1 MADKKITA
9 LTELTDAPDV
19 TDLVHVI
26 DGPSGTPV
34 NKKMTF
40 STLFG
45 GTVPSS
51 SAQVQVAGTA
61 VELAVQTRTHLVTST
76 GTGSLQIADGTVI
89 GQEIFVP
96 KASGTDTNEF
106 TPDDTL
112 GTYEVADIAAVGDN
126 ALFRWSG
133 SSWVL
138 VSTGGGGTRAVQ
150 AGTGV
155 EVGKEALTCTG

>member
-9 LTELTDAPDV
+9 LTELTSAPDV
-19 TDLVHVI
+19 TDLIHII

-61 VELAVQTRTHLVTST
+61 VELAVQTRTHLITST
-76 GTGSLQIADGTVI
+76 GTGSIQVADGTVI
-89 GQEIFVP
+89 GQEVHIV
-96 KASGTDTNEF
+96 KASGTDTNEV

-112 GTYEVADIAAVGDN
+112 GAYATIDIAAVGDN
-126 ALFRWSG
+126 CLLRWSG
-133 SSWVL
+133 ASWSI
-138 VSTGGGGTRAVQ
+138 VSTSAGAAAAAQ
-150 AGTGV
+150 AGTGI
-155 EVGKEALTCTG
+155 AIQNS

>member
-9 LTELTDAPDV
+9 LTELTAAPDV
-19 TDLVHVI
+19 TDLIHIV

-61 VELAVQTRTHLVTST
+61 VELAVQTCTHLITST
-76 GTGSLQIADGTVI
+76 GTGSLQVADGTVI
-89 GQEIFVP
+89 GQELLVV
-96 KASGTDTNEF
+96 KASGTNTYEV

-112 GTYEVADIAAVGDN
+112 GAYSVVDIAAGGDN
-126 ALFRWSG
+126 VLLRWSG
-133 SSWVL
+133 ASWAI
-138 VSTGGGGTRAVQ
+138 VSTGGGGTRAAD

-155 EVGKEALTCTG
+155 AVA

>member
-9 LTELTDAPDV
+9 LTELTSAPDV
-19 TDLVHVI
+19 TDLIHII

-51 SAQVQVAGTA
+51 SAQVSVAGTA
-61 VELAVQTRTHLVTST
+61 VQLALQTRTHLITST
-76 GTGSLQIADGTVI
+76 GTGAIQVGDGTVI
-89 GQEIFVP
+89 GQEIFVA
-96 KASGTDTNEF
+96 KASGTDTNEV
-106 TPDDTL
+106 TPADTL
-112 GTYEVADIAAVGDN
+112 GAYAVADIAAVGDN
-126 ALFRWSG
+126 VLLRWTG
-133 SSWVL
+133 SSWAL
-138 VSTGGGGTRAVQ
+138 VSTSGGGTRAAQ

-155 EVGKEALTCTG
+155 AVA

>member
-45 GTVPSS
+45 GTVPSF

-89 GQEIFVP
+89 GQEIFVA
-96 KASGTDTNEF
+96 KASGTDTNEI

-112 GTYEVADIAAVGDN
+112 GTYAVADIAAVGDN

-138 VSTGGGGTRAVQ
+138 VSTSGGGTRAVQ

-155 EVGKEALTCTG
+155 AVA

>member
-19 TDLVHVI
+19 TDLVHII

-51 SAQVQVAGTA
+51 SAQVSVAGTA
-61 VELAVQTRTHLVTST
+61 VQLALQTRTHLITST
-76 GTGSLQIADGTVI
+76 GTGAIQVGDGTVI
-89 GQEIFVP
+89 GQEIFVA
-96 KASGTDTNEF
+96 KASGTDTNEV
-106 TPDDTL
+106 TPADTL
-112 GTYEVADIAAVGDN
+112 GAYAVADIAAVGDN
-126 ALFRWSG
+126 VLLRWTG
-133 SSWVL
+133 SSWAL
-138 VSTGGGGTRAVQ
+138 VSTSGGGTRAAQ

-155 EVGKEALTCTG
+155 AVA

>member
-9 LTELTDAPDV
+9 LTELTAAPDV
-19 TDLVHVI
+19 TDLIHVI

-51 SAQVQVAGTA
+51 SAQVAVAGTA
-61 VELAVQTRTHLVTST
+61 VQLALGTRTHLITST
-76 GTGSLQIADGTVI
+76 GTGALQIADGTVI
-89 GQEIFVP
+89 GQEIFVA
-96 KASGTDTNEF
+96 KASGTQDNLV
-106 TPDDTL
+106 TPTTTL
-112 GTYEVADIAAVGDN
+112 GAYATATIAAVGDN
-126 ALFRWSG
+126 VLLRWSG
-133 SSWVL
+133 AAWAL
-138 VSTGGGGTRAVQ
+138 VGTSGGGTRAAD

-155 EVGKEALTCTG
+155 LVS